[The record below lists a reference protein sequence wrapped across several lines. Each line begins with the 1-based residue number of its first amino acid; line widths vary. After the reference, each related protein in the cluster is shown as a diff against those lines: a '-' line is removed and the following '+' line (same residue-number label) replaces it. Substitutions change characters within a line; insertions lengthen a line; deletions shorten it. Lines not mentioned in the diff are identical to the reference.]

1 MHCTAIDRESQPKEG
16 GKKVER
22 GGKDGAE
29 KVERGGKEGAEKA
42 L

>member
-1 MHCTAIDRESQPKEG
+1 MIKKLTKE
-16 GKKVER
+16 KVER
-22 GGKDGAE
+22 GGKEGGE